1 MKTLIIGAGMAGLTL
16 SGYLCQQGRPPVII
30 ERSTAAEGGYALG
43 LYPLGSCVLH
53 GLRTYET
60 LVGEA

>member
-1 MKTLIIGAGMAGLTL
+1 MAGLTL